1 MCAII
6 RTDQPADKGGSI
18 VAKIGDRICTF
29 ISSEI
34 LFEGDSSAITEDTEL
49 IGSVLDSLSL
59 MQLVAF
65 IEEEWDVVVDD
76 EEVTAENF
84 RTVADVE
91 RLVTSKSAAG

>member
-1 MCAII
+1 
-6 RTDQPADKGGSI
+6 

>member
-1 MCAII
+1 M
-6 RTDQPADKGGSI
+6 
-18 VAKIGDRICTF
+18 AKIGDRICTF